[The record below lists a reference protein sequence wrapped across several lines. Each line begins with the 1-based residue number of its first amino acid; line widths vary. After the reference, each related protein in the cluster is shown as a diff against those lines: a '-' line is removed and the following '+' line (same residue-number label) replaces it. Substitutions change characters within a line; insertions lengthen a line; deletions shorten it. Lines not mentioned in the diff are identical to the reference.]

1 MLLPAEFL
9 QSFLVSSKQLKLSQT
24 AVVIKLLASMDVLT
38 VSVFPTLNVGL
49 CPTNMH
55 DHQRLAH
62 FLDRPFFPWKKLI
75 LGFSFSQYL
84 LQTYLSYR
92 QYRVLCRTERPKT
105 LTAEIDQKTYD
116 KSQEY
121 GRAKARFGF
130 FSGII
135 SQLQDFAILYYDV
148 FPWTWAITGGWVAR
162 FAPAWCSGEIAHSLV
177 WIFTFST
184 IQTILGLPFDYY
196 YNFVLEEKFGFN
208 KQTMKIWITDF
219 FKSLAL
225 GVAFGAPIGSAFLWI
240 IKNTGQQFFYYLY
253 LLALVVQ
260 IFTITIY
267 PVIIVPLFNKLT
279 PLPEGDLR
287 KAVEALA
294 TKLKFPLSELQVID
308 GSKRSAH
315 SNAYFTG
322 LPGMKKK
329 IVLFDTLLEKSENE
343 EVVAVLAHELGHW
356 KMAHIMKSLG
366 IGQVHLFT
374 VFALFSCFINNRS
387 LFASFGF
394 RDERPIVIGFML
406 FNEVLAPTDS
416 VIKLFMN
423 IISRRHEYQADE
435 FGAKL
440 GYAKQLASSL
450 IKLQVQNLSAM
461 DADWMYSAYTYS
473 HPILTERLRAL
484 GYKSE
489 VKVSSDKLKNV
500 PDDDGVVKASGTDLK
515 KQ

>member
-1 MLLPAEFL
+1 MHKPT
-9 QSFLVSSKQLKLSQT
+9 QT
-24 AVVIKLLASMDVLT
+24 
-38 VSVFPTLNVGL
+38 L
-49 CPTNMH
+49 CGPHANI
-55 DHQRLAH
+55 DAFNQRLAD
-62 FLDRPFFPWKKLI
+62 FLDRPLFPWKRLI
-75 LGFSFSQYL
+75 IGFSFSQYL

-92 QYRVLCRTERPKT
+92 QYRVLCRTVRPKA
-105 LTAEIDQKTYD
+105 LTAEIDQETYD
-116 KSQEY
+116 KSQAY

-130 FSGII
+130 ISSVI
-135 SQLQDFAILYYDV
+135 SQSQDFAILYYNV
-148 FPWTWAITGGWVAR
+148 FPWSWRVTGSWVAR
-162 FAPAWCSGEIAHSLV
+162 FAPSWCNGEIGHSLV
-177 WIFTFST
+177 WIFAFST
-184 IQTILGLPFDYY
+184 VQMILGLPFDYY
-196 YNFVLEEKFGFN
+196 YNFVLEERFGFN
-208 KQTMKIWITDF
+208 KQTIKIWVTDF

-225 GVAFGAPIGSAFLWI
+225 SVAFGAPIGSAFLWI
-240 IKNTGQQFFYYLY
+240 IQKGGQNFFYYLY

-260 IFTITIY
+260 VFTITIY
-267 PVIIVPLFNKLT
+267 PIFIVPIFNKLT

-322 LPGMKKK
+322 LPGMRKK
-329 IVLFDTLLEKSENE
+329 IVLFDTLLEKSEDK

-366 IGQVHLFT
+366 IGQIHLFT

-387 LFASFGF
+387 LFESFGF
-394 RDERPIVIGFML
+394 FNERPIVIGFML
-406 FNEVLAPTDS
+406 FNEILAPTDS
-416 VIKLFMN
+416 VIKLLMN
-423 IISRRHEYQADE
+423 INSRKHEYQADE

-440 GYAKQLASSL
+440 GYAKELASSL
-450 IKLQVQNLSAM
+450 IKLQIQNLSAM

-489 VKVSSDKLKNV
+489 VKVSSDKPKNV
-500 PDDDGVVKASGTDLK
+500 PDGDGAVKASGTDLK
-515 KQ
+515 R